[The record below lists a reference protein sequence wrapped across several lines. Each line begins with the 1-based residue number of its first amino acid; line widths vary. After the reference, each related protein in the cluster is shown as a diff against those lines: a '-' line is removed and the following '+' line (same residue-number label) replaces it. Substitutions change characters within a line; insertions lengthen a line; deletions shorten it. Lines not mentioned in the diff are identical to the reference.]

1 MQQKMSERMEVVR
14 LIAETGRMQKDADI
28 FGQVQASHTETIDRL
43 LQDSMAMQEAL
54 GMLDESARR
63 AAMAARNAGAYPLLF
78 TLFVHS

>member
-1 MQQKMSERMEVVR
+1 MKKHMEAKVQQKMSERMEMVR
-14 LIAETGRMQKDADI
+14 LGAEAARLQKDADV

-63 AAMAARNAGAYPLLF
+63 AAMAARSAGA
-78 TLFVHS
+78 